1 MDLLYE
7 NIFANYIYD
16 EGIVSK
22 YVKNSYSSTIDKQP
36 NVKMDKQLEQTFPQ
50 TRYADSQQA
59 HGKVLSIISH

>member
-22 YVKNSYSSTIDKQP
+22 YVKNSYKQIRRRPTTQSEVGTEETVISSEEMKLFLI
-36 NVKMDKQLEQTFPQ
+36 VF
-50 TRYADSQQA
+50 
-59 HGKVLSIISH
+59 